1 MLPPD
6 PSSTARERQL
16 CALSAVDYVA
26 MRRAGSVS
34 CEEYARALV
43 KRAQYY
49 RYMNQWICE
58 YASPRSPRLLYRF

>member
-6 PSSTARERQL
+6 PAATVRERQL
-16 CALSAVDYVA
+16 CALSAVDYVD
-26 MRRAGSVS
+26 MRRAGKVT
-34 CEEYARALV
+34 CEEYARALT

-58 YASPRSPRLLYRF
+58 YDST